1 MVRSRTIE
9 SRLPAN
15 EGASRRKTPD
25 FPLTAIF
32 AMKRILVVEDE
43 EHLAIGI
50 KYNLEAEGYD
60 VDTVGDGR
68 AAIERFNSDPQG
80 FDLVIL
86 DLMLPGMS
94 GYAVCETLRNE
105 GKQAPILML
114 SARTLVED
122 RIRGYDVGADQ
133 YLQKPFELDELLSMT
148 RNLLSRR
155 ALAPAAPVVSAVGP
169 EYAFGRAIVNFDT
182 FEVSVADRSLRLTH
196 TEIKLLRYF
205 VENEGVVVTRAQ
217 LLENVWGMSHIPT
230 TRTVDNFI
238 VNLRKYFEIDP
249 ARPRHF
255 LSVRGAGYRFIA
267 SPVEAE
273 SVESGAASA
282 EEPLGNAPPGG
293 ESPSKENG

>member
-1 MVRSRTIE
+1 
-9 SRLPAN
+9 
-15 EGASRRKTPD
+15 
-25 FPLTAIF
+25 
-32 AMKRILVVEDE
+32 MKRILVVEDE

-68 AAIERFNSDPQG
+68 AALERFNSDPQG

-94 GYAVCETLRNE
+94 GYAVCETLRQQ
-105 GKQAPILML
+105 GKHAPILML

-122 RIRGYDVGADQ
+122 RVRGYDVGADQ

-148 RNLLSRR
+148 RNLLARR
-155 ALAPAAPVVSAVGP
+155 TFAAREPGALPLGP
-169 EYAFGRAIVNFDT
+169 TYNFGRASVNFDT
-182 FEVSVADRSLRLTH
+182 FEVSVADQSLRLTH

-249 ARPRHF
+249 ARPKHF
-255 LSVRGAGYRFIA
+255 LSVRGAGYRFVSHPAGDSAEAAGPENDAASREDGSPTTGAVTAPDGIA
-267 SPVEAE
+267 SKD
-273 SVESGAASA
+273 SVAPENNVAPENSGA
-282 EEPLGNAPPGG
+282 
-293 ESPSKENG
+293 